1 MDLRR
6 YAVLTRSLVRWL
18 LAFLCSLILTG
29 PVLGQVYPSRPVK
42 LIVGQPPGGGN
53 DVVARILADKLS
65 AIWGQRLLIEHRPG
79 ATGNIAAAF
88 VAKSEP
94 DGYTLFIVA
103 SSHVTNGALYSKL
116 PFDSIRDF
124 TPISQVTYY
133 SLVLVAHPSVPA
145 TTLGELIALAKANP
159 GKLTFNSAGNGTATH
174 LTAELLR
181 IAAGIDFLHI
191 PYKGAAA
198 ASNDLL
204 AGHVQLAFSNPIV
217 ALRPVQAGRLRA
229 LVTSG
234 AKRSTIFP
242 DVPTVGEAGLPG
254 LEAGNWHAILG
265 PAGLPKDIVSK
276 LATDLVAVLQMTDV
290 HERLTAM
297 GVEPIGTTPEQLA
310 ALMRSELEKWTK
322 VIRAAKIQLD

>member
-1 MDLRR
+1 M
-6 YAVLTRSLVRWL
+6 LTRSLVRRL
-18 LAFLCSLILTG
+18 LAFLCSLVLTG
-29 PVLGQVYPSRPVK
+29 PVPGQVYPSKPVK

-53 DVVARILADKLS
+53 DVIARILADKLS
-65 AIWGQRLLIEHRPG
+65 VIWGQPLVVEHRPG
-79 ATGNIAAAF
+79 ATGNIGAAF
-88 VAKSEP
+88 VAKSAP

-116 PFDSIRDF
+116 PFDSVRDF

-133 SLVLVAHPSVPA
+133 SLVLVAHPSVA
-145 TTLGELIALAKANP
+145 AATLGELIALAKANP
-159 GKLTFNSAGNGTATH
+159 GKLTFSSAGNGTATH

-234 AKRSTIFP
+234 AMRSTIFP
-242 DVPTVGEAGLPG
+242 DIPTVGEAGLPA

-276 LATDLVAVLQMTDV
+276 LVTDLVAVLQMTDV
-290 HERLTAM
+290 RERLTAM